1 MGRRAATLAGA
12 SCQEPKKGPKGEL
25 HSKKPQP
32 QPEPQESGPSWARP
46 QLPAAQPPAS
56 QPRRPPQRSG
66 GQDAPRRGSLQH
78 SLQPGPSPRTDCRP
92 QAWPP
97 ILPGSGQ
104 WGAPLPA
111 SPVPR
116 MPVHTALPQPPRDP
130 ATPASGCVCVT
141 RGWHKAFCR
150 GVGCRLGLLRPDPP
164 RHRCPL
170 CGNLSPALVSV
181 SRPPEPMPAWP
192 CQKHAVLST
201 LGETRDAPG
210 GSAGPWRVCERAG
223 DGNRRTLPRRHVP
236 VPQGLAKLGSQ
247 VWGTMPGRVVLCLL
261 QSWGLNPGSRP

>member
-104 WGAPLPA
+104 WGVPLPA

-130 ATPASGCVCVT
+130 ATPASGCVCHPGLAQSLLPW
-141 RGWHKAFCR
+141 RGLPA
-150 GVGCRLGLLRPDPP
+150 GTAPSRP
-164 RHRCPL
+164 
-170 CGNLSPALVSV
+170 SPAPLPSLWKPVTCACFCLQA
-181 SRPPEPMPAWP
+181 SRT
-192 CQKHAVLST
+192 HASLALPKTRST
-201 LGETRDAPG
+201 LD
-210 GSAGPWRVCERAG
+210 
-223 DGNRRTLPRRHVP
+223 
-236 VPQGLAKLGSQ
+236 
-247 VWGTMPGRVVLCLL
+247 
-261 QSWGLNPGSRP
+261 SR